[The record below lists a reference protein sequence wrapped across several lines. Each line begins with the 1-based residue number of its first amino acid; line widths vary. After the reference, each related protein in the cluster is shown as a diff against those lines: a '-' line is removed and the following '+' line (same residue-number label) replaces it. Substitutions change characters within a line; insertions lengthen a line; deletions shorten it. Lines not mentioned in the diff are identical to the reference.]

1 MASARS
7 RVERLVLD
15 TSVFVNPEV
24 RHLLGKTPTEAIER
38 FIALASETEGLE
50 FYMPPSIFEELMNF
64 VQRDKVPGKL
74 FHYLTLRAPSLYEIF
89 TPAALFY
96 ELIEDIRERVN
107 KGLRIAEKAI
117 RTVGKEGVDE
127 TVRDLRRKYRDALRE
142 GIVDSKED
150 IDLILLAKELDA
162 LLVSADAGAVA
173 WAEKLG
179 VKWLLPEK
187 LVPYLESA
195 IRP

>member
-1 MASARS
+1 MVSARS

-24 RHLLGKTPTEAIER
+24 RHLLGKTPTDALER
-38 FIALASETEGLE
+38 FMHLVSQTEGLE

-89 TPAALFY
+89 TPAVLFY

-117 RTVGKEGVDE
+117 RTVSKEGIDE

-150 IDLILLAKELDA
+150 IDLILLAKELDG

-173 WAEKLG
+173 WAGKLG

-187 LVPYLESA
+187 LVPFLESA
-195 IRP
+195 VKS